1 MKIRN
6 ITKSEKISNIVS
18 YMHRLTMRRAFL

>member
-18 YMHRLTMRRAFL
+18 YMQRLTMRRAFL

>member
-1 MKIRN
+1 MMIRN

-18 YMHRLTMRRAFL
+18 YIHRLLMRRAFL